1 MTEHGIHIDLAT
13 ADQLG
18 FSLLADGGDLFDLS
32 HVGGTEA
39 NRLSANDPQLA
50 SFSEASE
57 AGRDLTDLLA
67 LEHGTAE
74 QGMANQATAG
84 HGHYLQL
91 AGLDTSALIF
101 PAPHQTVDPAP
112 DAGHAPQAGT
122 DAGHT
127 PALSLDDILAAA
139 ADDLAN
145 FHTAAGGPF
154 AANHG
159 AVGSGFFTPFSPI
172 EALPGLTEMHVIS
185 GH

>member
-1 MTEHGIHIDLAT
+1 MTEHGIHIDLAA

-18 FSLLADGGDLFDLS
+18 FALLADSGDLFDLS
-32 HVGGTEA
+32 HVGGAEG
-39 NRLSANDPQLA
+39 NHLSANDPLLA

-67 LEHGTAE
+67 GE

-122 DAGHT
+122 DAGHA

-185 GH
+185 RH

>member
-1 MTEHGIHIDLAT
+1 MSEHGFHTDLAA

-18 FSLLADGGDLFDLS
+18 LALLADGGDLFDLS
-32 HVGGTEA
+32 HAAAPEEGHF
-39 NRLSANDPQLA
+39 SANGALLTSFPVA
-50 SFSEASE
+50 SRADH
-57 AGRDLTDLLA
+57 DLTDLLA
-67 LEHGTAE
+67 LDSGAADTAP
-74 QGMANQATAG
+74 AG

-101 PAPHQTVDPAP
+101 PVPPQAADPASASGP
-112 DAGHAPQAGT
+112 DAGHAPQA
-122 DAGHT
+122 DSGHA

-159 AVGSGFFTPFSPI
+159 AVGSGFFTPFSPV

-185 GH
+185 AH

>member
-1 MTEHGIHIDLAT
+1 MTEHGIHIDLAA

-18 FSLLADGGDLFDLS
+18 FALLADGGDLFDLS
-32 HVGGTEA
+32 HVGGA
-39 NRLSANDPQLA
+39 AGSHLSANDPLLA
-50 SFSEASE
+50 SLSEASG
-57 AGRDLTDLLA
+57 ADLTDLLA
-67 LEHGTAE
+67 LEHGAAE
-74 QGMANQATAG
+74 HGMADQASAG

-122 DAGHT
+122 DAGHA

-172 EALPGLTEMHVIS
+172 EALPGLTEMHVIG